1 MKCVMKMSDETF
13 NNKKKFNV
21 RVVLFMVLCNVLAR
35 MNFPISATLNDWEFI
50 YPLNQFSDTNIE
62 NDFIQKLKNQ

>member
-1 MKCVMKMSDETF
+1 MSDETF

-21 RVVLFMVLCNVLAR
+21 YVVLFIVLCNVLDR
-35 MNFPISATLNDWEFI
+35 MNFPISVTLNNWEFI
-50 YPLNQFSDTNIE
+50 YPLNQFRDTNIE

>member
-1 MKCVMKMSDETF
+1 MKMSDETF

-21 RVVLFMVLCNVLAR
+21 YVVLFIVLCNVLDR
-35 MNFPISATLNDWEFI
+35 MNFPISVTLNNWEFI
-50 YPLNQFSDTNIE
+50 YPLNQFRDTNIE